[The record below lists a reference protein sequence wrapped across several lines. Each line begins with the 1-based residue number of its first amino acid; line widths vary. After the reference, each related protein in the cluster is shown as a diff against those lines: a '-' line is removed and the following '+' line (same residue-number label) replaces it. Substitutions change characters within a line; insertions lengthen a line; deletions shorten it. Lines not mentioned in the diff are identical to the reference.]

1 MLLQIEDD
9 SFTILYPIF
18 MSDKSKSPIIKMVQN
33 QIILMDSEDEYK
45 NDCKDD
51 LSPCSS
57 QFDVIQK

>member
-1 MLLQIEDD
+1 MLLQIEHD

-18 MSDKSKSPIIKMVQN
+18 MSDKSKSPII
-33 QIILMDSEDEYK
+33 ILMDSEDEYK

-51 LSPCSS
+51 LSSCSS